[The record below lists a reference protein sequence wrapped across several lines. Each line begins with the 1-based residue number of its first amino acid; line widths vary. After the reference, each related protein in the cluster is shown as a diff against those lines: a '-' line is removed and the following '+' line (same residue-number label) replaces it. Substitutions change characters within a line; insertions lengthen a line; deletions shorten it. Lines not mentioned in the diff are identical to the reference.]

1 MHFKFCTYPGKSKSG
16 LNKRTRNGCPSKLDC
31 TPIYR
36 SDIEGELEISE
47 EEDGEVERSAELVE
61 ELWNKHLV
69 RACSNPP
76 SGMNQT
82 LGEFLMIDS
91 SES

>member
-47 EEDGEVERSAELVE
+47 EEDSEVERSAELVE
-61 ELWNKHLV
+61 DFGISTWSEPV
-69 RACSNPP
+69 A
-76 SGMNQT
+76 T
-82 LGEFLMIDS
+82 LHQA
-91 SES
+91 